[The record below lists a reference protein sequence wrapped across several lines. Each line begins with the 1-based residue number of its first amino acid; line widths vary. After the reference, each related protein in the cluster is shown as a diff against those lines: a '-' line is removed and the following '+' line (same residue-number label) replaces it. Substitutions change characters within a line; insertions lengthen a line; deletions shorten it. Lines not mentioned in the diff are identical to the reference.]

1 MDMSKDGDG
10 STVLESVDGY
20 RRRSWSSA
28 EKLRI
33 VEESLTGKRQ
43 ASRTARR
50 HGIPN
55 SLLFRWRKAYQEGR
69 LGASVEPVS
78 FIPAVV
84 TPDPPITQPAS
95 PAHNGEDALGCER
108 RMEIVAR
115 GGRRVIVGAA
125 VDPTALRRVLTVLE
139 AL

>member
-1 MDMSKDGDG
+1 MHGDEAAVPEAVG
-10 STVLESVDGY
+10 GQ
-20 RRRSWSSA
+20 RRRSWSTA
-28 EKLRI
+28 EKLLI
-33 VEESLTGKRQ
+33 VEESLVGSRQ

-69 LGASVEPVS
+69 LGSSVEPVS
-78 FIPAVV
+78 FISAVV
-84 TPDPPITQPAS
+84 TPEPPIATAAS
-95 PAHNGEDALGCER
+95 PSHDVEDLCGCER

-115 GGRRVIVGAA
+115 GGRRVIVGPA
-125 VDPTALRRVLTVLE
+125 VEPGALRRVLTVLE

>member
-1 MDMSKDGDG
+1 MDISQDDHEAAVPGA
-10 STVLESVDGY
+10 VDGQ
-20 RRRSWSSA
+20 RRRSWSPA

-33 VEESLTGKRQ
+33 VEESLAGSRQ

-69 LGASVEPVS
+69 LGSVEPVS
-78 FIPAVV
+78 FVSAVV
-84 TPDPPITQPAS
+84 TPEPSVATAAS
-95 PAHNGEDALGCER
+95 PGQDVEALCGCER

-115 GGRRVIVGAA
+115 GGRRVIVGPA
-125 VDPTALRRVLTVLE
+125 VEPGALRRVLTVLE

>member
-1 MDMSKDGDG
+1 MSKDGDEA
-10 STVLESVDGY
+10 TVPEAVDGQ
-20 RRRSWSSA
+20 RRRSWSA
-28 EKLRI
+28 VEKVRI
-33 VEESLTGKRQ
+33 VEESLSGNRQ

-69 LGASVEPVS
+69 LGSSVEPVS
-78 FIPAVV
+78 FISAVV
-84 TPDPPITQPAS
+84 TPEPPITPSVS
-95 PAHNGEDALGCER
+95 PGHAGEDACGCEH

-115 GGRRVIVGAA
+115 GGRRVIVGPA
-125 VDPTALRRVLTVLE
+125 VEPAALRRVLTVLE

>member
-1 MDMSKDGDG
+1 MDMSKDGDEA
-10 STVLESVDGY
+10 TVPEAVDGQ
-20 RRRSWSSA
+20 RRRSWSAA

-33 VEESLTGKRQ
+33 VEESLSGNRQ

-69 LGASVEPVS
+69 LGPSVEPVS
-78 FIPAVV
+78 FISAVV
-84 TPDPPITQPAS
+84 MPEPPTEPAGS
-95 PAHNGEDALGCER
+95 PGHDGDDACGCGH

-115 GGRRVIVGAA
+115 GGRRVIVGPA
-125 VDPTALRRVLTVLE
+125 VAPAALRRVLTVLE